1 MYMGNT
7 STLHHLGQRVGE
19 YPRVYGEYSPI
30 GLCGEVKSGISPR
43 IWGILPGPLFVPLA
57 GRNIPAYMGNT
68 LLLFTTL
75 FRIPL
80 HTDFTASQAIAV
92 NGLI

>member
-1 MYMGNT
+1 
-7 STLHHLGQRVGE
+7 
-19 YPRVYGEYSPI
+19 
-30 GLCGEVKSGISPR
+30 
-43 IWGILPGPLFVPLA
+43 
-57 GRNIPAYMGNT
+57 MGNT